1 MLFAARPIAREN
13 FRGGM
18 CKGMS
23 DIGIA
28 VSEVIVS
35 LWLEG

>member
-1 MLFAARPIAREN
+1 MFAARPIAREN
-13 FRGGM
+13 FRDRM

-35 LWLEG
+35 LWLEV